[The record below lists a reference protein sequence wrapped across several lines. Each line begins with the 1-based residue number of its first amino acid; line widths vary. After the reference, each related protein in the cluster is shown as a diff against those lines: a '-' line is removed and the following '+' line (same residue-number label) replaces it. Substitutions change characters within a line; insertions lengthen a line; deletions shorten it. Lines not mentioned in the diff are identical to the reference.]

1 MAVSQ
6 CEVCRIPLNQAAR
19 EACPSPA
26 CPCYGTAAGSAEMAT
41 AARAWLDYAEAAR
54 AAGRSMAGSAAV
66 AALELRAWLDYAE
79 AAGDM
84 LAVEIDHRVAP

>member
-41 AARAWLDYAEAAR
+41 AARAYRSRPSR